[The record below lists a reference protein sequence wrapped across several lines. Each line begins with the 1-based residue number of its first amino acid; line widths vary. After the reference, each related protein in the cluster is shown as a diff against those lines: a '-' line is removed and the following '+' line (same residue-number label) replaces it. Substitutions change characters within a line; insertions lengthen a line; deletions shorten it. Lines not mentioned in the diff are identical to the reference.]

1 MNHGASGH
9 AGAMTSITSSRD
21 AGARLA
27 SETEQHRPKLALAGL
42 VARGVLYVLL
52 GITAVQLTIGRSG
65 EHADSRG
72 ALHQFAGS
80 TPGAVMLVLLVLGFV
95 ALALLN
101 VHDAL
106 TAGEADDAHPKR
118 RLADVGRAAL
128 YVSLTV
134 ATISILVSGSSG
146 SGSSQKSQ
154 TWTAKVLGWP
164 GGQLLVGAM
173 GLAIAITGIV
183 MIVKVCM
190 GKRHDQASMDEAAPR
205 EPGFVEKL
213 GAFGYAARGV
223 VNVIIGGF
231 VLVAAIDFDP
241 TESVGIDGALK
252 RTLDEP
258 YGEFLVLVIA
268 LGLAAYGVYS
278 LARAWAN
285 RRAATT

>member
-1 MNHGASGH
+1 
-9 AGAMTSITSSRD
+9 
-21 AGARLA
+21 
-27 SETEQHRPKLALAGL
+27 
-42 VARGVLYVLL
+42 V
-52 GITAVQLTIGRSG
+52 
-65 EHADSRG
+65 
-72 ALHQFAGS
+72 LHQFAGS
-80 TPGAVMLVLLVLGFV
+80 RLGTVMLVVLAIGFV

-101 VHDAL
+101 VHDAI
-106 TAGEADDAHPKR
+106 TAGTPDDAHPKR
-118 RLADVGRAAL
+118 RLADLGRAAL

-134 ATISILVSGSSG
+134 AAVAIVTSGRSGSS
-146 SGSSQKSQ
+146 SSQKSQ
-154 TWTAKVLGWP
+154 TWTAQVLGLP
-164 GGQLLVGAM
+164 AGQLLVGAV
-173 GLAIAITGIV
+173 GAAIAIAGIV

-223 VNVIIGGF
+223 VNIIIGLF

-258 YGEFLVLVIA
+258 YGDVLVVIIA
-268 LGLAAYGVYS
+268 LGLTAYGVYS

-285 RRAATT
+285 RSAATT

>member
-1 MNHGASGH
+1 
-9 AGAMTSITSSRD
+9 MTSITSPRTD
-21 AGARLA
+21 GARVTH
-27 SETEQHRPKLALAGL
+27 ETERHRPKFALAGL
-42 VARGVLYVLL
+42 VARGVLYLLL
-52 GITAVQLTIGRSG
+52 GITAVQLTVGRSN
-65 EHADSRG
+65 ERADSRG
-72 ALHQFAGS
+72 VLHQFAGS
-80 TPGAVMLVLLVLGFV
+80 GLGTVMLVVLAIGFV

-101 VHDAL
+101 VHDAI
-106 TAGEADDAHPKR
+106 TAGTPDDAHPKR
-118 RLADVGRAAL
+118 RIADLGRAAL

-134 ATISILVSGSSG
+134 AAVAIVTSGRSGSS
-146 SGSSQKSQ
+146 SSQKSQ
-154 TWTAKVLGWP
+154 TWTAQVLGWP
-164 GGQLLVGAM
+164 AGQLLVGAV
-173 GLAIAITGIV
+173 GAAIAIAGIV

-223 VNVIIGGF
+223 VNIIIGLF

-258 YGEFLVLVIA
+258 YGDVLVVVIA

-285 RRAATT
+285 RSAATT

>member
-1 MNHGASGH
+1 
-9 AGAMTSITSSRD
+9 MTSITSPRTD
-21 AGARLA
+21 GARVTH
-27 SETEQHRPKLALAGL
+27 ETERHRPKFALAGL
-42 VARGVLYVLL
+42 VARGVLYLLL
-52 GITAVQLTIGRSG
+52 GITAVQLTVGRSN
-65 EHADSRG
+65 ERADSRG
-72 ALHQFAGS
+72 VLHQFAGS
-80 TPGAVMLVLLVLGFV
+80 GMGTVMLVVLAIGFV

-101 VHDAL
+101 VHDAI
-106 TAGEADDAHPKR
+106 TAGTPDDAHPKR
-118 RLADVGRAAL
+118 RIADLGRAAL

-134 ATISILVSGSSG
+134 AAVAIVTSGRSGSS
-146 SGSSQKSQ
+146 SSQKSQ
-154 TWTAKVLGWP
+154 TWTAQVLGWP
-164 GGQLLVGAM
+164 AGQLLVGAV
-173 GLAIAITGIV
+173 GAAIAIAGIV

-223 VNVIIGGF
+223 VNIIIGLF

-258 YGEFLVLVIA
+258 YGDVLVVVIA

-285 RRAATT
+285 RSAATT

>member
-1 MNHGASGH
+1 
-9 AGAMTSITSSRD
+9 MTSITSPRD
-21 AGARLA
+21 AGARLTNR
-27 SETEQHRPKLALAGL
+27 TEQHRPKLAIAGL
-42 VARGVLYVLL
+42 VARGVLYLLL
-52 GITAVQLTIGRSG
+52 GITAVQLTIGRSN
-65 EHADSRG
+65 ERVDSRG

-80 TPGAVMLVLLVLGFV
+80 TPGTVMLALLVIGFV

-106 TAGEADDAHPKR
+106 TAGQPDDAHPKR
-118 RLADVGRAAL
+118 RLGDVGRAAL

-134 ATISILVSGSSG
+134 ATVSILVSGSSG
-146 SGSSQKSQ
+146 SSSSQKSQ

-164 GGQLLVGAM
+164 GGQLLVGAI
-173 GLAIAITGIV
+173 GLAIAIAGIV

-190 GKRHDQASMDEAAPR
+190 GKRHDQASMDETAPR

-223 VNVIIGGF
+223 VNVIIGVF
-231 VLVAAIDFDP
+231 VLVAAVDFDP
-241 TESVGIDGALK
+241 TESVGIDGALN

-258 YGEFLVLVIA
+258 YGECLVLVIA
-268 LGLAAYGVYS
+268 VGHAAYGVYS

-285 RRAATT
+285 RSAAST

>member
-1 MNHGASGH
+1 
-9 AGAMTSITSSRD
+9 MTSITSPRTD
-21 AGARLA
+21 GARVTH
-27 SETEQHRPKLALAGL
+27 ETERHRPKFALAGL
-42 VARGVLYVLL
+42 VARGVLYLLL
-52 GITAVQLTIGRSG
+52 GITAVQLTVGRSN
-65 EHADSRG
+65 ERADSRG
-72 ALHQFAGS
+72 VLHQFAGS
-80 TPGAVMLVLLVLGFV
+80 GIGTVMLVVLAIGFV

-101 VHDAL
+101 VHDAI
-106 TAGEADDAHPKR
+106 TAGTPDDAHPKR
-118 RLADVGRAAL
+118 RIADLGRAAL

-134 ATISILVSGSSG
+134 AAVAIVTSGRSGSS
-146 SGSSQKSQ
+146 SSQKSQ
-154 TWTAKVLGWP
+154 TWTAQVLGWP
-164 GGQLLVGAM
+164 AGQLLVGAV
-173 GLAIAITGIV
+173 GAAIAIAGIV

-223 VNVIIGGF
+223 VNIIIGLF

-258 YGEFLVLVIA
+258 YGDVLVVVIA

-285 RRAATT
+285 RSAATT

>member
-1 MNHGASGH
+1 
-9 AGAMTSITSSRD
+9 MTSITSPRT
-21 AGARLA
+21 AGARA
-27 SETEQHRPKLALAGL
+27 SHETERHRPKFALAGL
-42 VARGVLYVLL
+42 VARGVLYLLL
-52 GITAVQLTIGRSG
+52 GITAVQLTVGRSN
-65 EHADSRG
+65 ERADSRG
-72 ALHQFAGS
+72 VLHQFAGS
-80 TPGAVMLVLLVLGFV
+80 GMGTVMLVVLAIGFV

-101 VHDAL
+101 VHDAI
-106 TAGEADDAHPKR
+106 TAGTPDDAHPKR
-118 RLADVGRAAL
+118 RIADLGRAAL

-134 ATISILVSGSSG
+134 AAVAIVTSGRSGSS
-146 SGSSQKSQ
+146 SSQKSQ
-154 TWTAKVLGWP
+154 TWTAQVLGWP
-164 GGQLLVGAM
+164 AGQLLVGAV
-173 GLAIAITGIV
+173 GAAIAIAGIV
-183 MIVKVCM
+183 MIVKGCM

-223 VNVIIGGF
+223 VNIIIGLF

-258 YGEFLVLVIA
+258 YGDVLVVVIA

-285 RRAATT
+285 RSAATT